1 MDSPGVLGKDDF
13 MTTSV
18 GDKVPS
24 TTLYKMGTD
33 GPEAVSTDDYCAG
46 RKVVIFGVPGAFT
59 PTCSAQHVPGFMQNA
74 GDLKAKGVEA
84 IACVSVN
91 DAFVMGAWAKD
102 QNTGDTIDMLA
113 DSSGELAKAMGVE
126 LDLSE
131 RGLGVRGKRFALVA
145 EDGVVKHLALQDG
158 GELTTSSAEEVLK
171 AL

>member
-1 MDSPGVLGKDDF
+1 MAI
-13 MTTSV
+13 SV

-24 TTLYKMGTD
+24 ATLYKMGAD
-33 GPEAVSTDDYCAG
+33 GPEAVTTDDYCAG

-74 GDLKAKGVEA
+74 DALKAKGVEA

-102 QNTGDTIDMLA
+102 QSTGDTIDMLG
-113 DSSGELAKAMGVE
+113 DGSGELAKAMDVE
-126 LDLSE
+126 LDLGS
-131 RGLGVRGKRFALVA
+131 RGLGLRGKRFALVA

-158 GELTTSSAEEVLK
+158 GELTTSSAEETLR

>member
-1 MDSPGVLGKDDF
+1 MAI
-13 MTTSV
+13 TV
-18 GDKVPS
+18 GDKVS
-24 TTLYKMGTD
+24 SATLYKMGAD
-33 GPEAVSTDDYCAG
+33 GPEAVTTDDYCAG

-74 GDLKAKGVEA
+74 DALKAKGVEA

-102 QNTGDTIDMLA
+102 QSTGDTIDMLG
-113 DSSGELAKAMGVE
+113 DGSGELAKSMDVE
-126 LDLSE
+126 LDLGS
-131 RGLGVRGKRFALVA
+131 RGLGLRGKRFALVA

-158 GELTTSSAEEVLK
+158 GELTTSSAEETLK

>member
-1 MDSPGVLGKDDF
+1 MAI
-13 MTTSV
+13 SV

-24 TTLYKMGTD
+24 ATLYKMGAD
-33 GPEAVSTDDYCAG
+33 GPEAVTTDDYCAG

-59 PTCSAQHVPGFMQNA
+59 PTCSAQHVPGFMENA
-74 GDLKAKGVEA
+74 DALKAKGVEA

-102 QNTGDTIDMLA
+102 QATGDTIDMLG
-113 DSSGELAKAMGVE
+113 DGSGELAKAMDVE
-126 LDLSE
+126 LDLGS
-131 RGLGVRGKRFALVA
+131 RGLGLRGKRFALIA

-158 GELTTSSAEEVLK
+158 GELTTSSAEEMLK

>member
-1 MDSPGVLGKDDF
+1 MAI
-13 MTTSV
+13 SV

-24 TTLYKMGTD
+24 ATLYKMGAD
-33 GPEAVSTDDYCAG
+33 GPEAVTTDDYCAG

-74 GDLKAKGVEA
+74 DALKAKGVEA

-102 QNTGDTIDMLA
+102 QSTGDVIDMLG
-113 DSSGELAKAMGVE
+113 DGSGELAKAMDVE
-126 LDLSE
+126 LDLGS
-131 RGLGVRGKRFALVA
+131 RGLGLRGKRFALVA

-158 GELTTSSAEEVLK
+158 GELTSSSAEETLK

>member
-1 MDSPGVLGKDDF
+1 MAI
-13 MTTSV
+13 SV

-24 TTLYKMGTD
+24 ATLYKMGAD
-33 GPEAVSTDDYCAG
+33 GPEAVTTDDYCAG

-74 GDLKAKGVEA
+74 DALKAKGVEA

-91 DAFVMGAWAKD
+91 DAFVMGAWSKD
-102 QNTGDTIDMLA
+102 QSTGDTIDMLG
-113 DSSGELAKAMGVE
+113 DGSGELAKAMDVE
-126 LDLSE
+126 LDLGS
-131 RGLGVRGKRFALVA
+131 RGLGLRGKRFALVA

-158 GELTTSSAEEVLK
+158 GELTSSSAEETLK